1 MAALQAFNPPLGPQ
15 PAGVLYAPQQ
25 VTLCM
30 KEKVFSL
37 TGDSFHVKTVDGAD
51 VMLVKGKHGSLPNLR
66 MIKLTFAYSKN
77 HQHPWKEGF
86 HRLTGS

>member
-1 MAALQAFNPPLGPQ
+1 MAVALQAFNPPLGPQ
-15 PAGVLYAPQQ
+15 PAGALYAPQQ

-51 VMLVKGKHGSLPNLR
+51 VMLVKGKIHDCMTTKSR
-66 MIKLTFAYSKN
+66 SY
-77 HQHPWKEGF
+77 
-86 HRLTGS
+86 